1 MFSFFRGHSSAVMTV
16 KWSPYTNY
24 QLASG
29 DRDGHLLL
37 WDVRRAKN
45 CLRYFDFDCISR
57 KSDFSNSNKR
67 KHSGSIDHEIRDS
80 KRSNLSTRQTD
91 NTNKP
96 KKMNQTS
103 KNNATSKD
111 TPVAHNG
118 TVNGILFC
126 DDGKHLISFG
136 CHDGR
141 TRKWDLTSG
150 INKKVR
156 FQKLPPNKNAPNMCL
171 KIDHT
176 SGLVPSPGLVFIPS
190 EDSIVVFDN
199 ENGDRLDTLNG
210 HYSNVN
216 CCVFNPHEQE
226 LISGGSD
233 RNILIWE
240 SNQSQSDAYLHYLNS
255 SSSKCK
261 DGLSIDDFSPDA
273 VIRDNWSSS
282 SED

>member
-1 MFSFFRGHSSAVMTV
+1 MSV
-16 KWSPYTNY
+16 KWSPYTDY

-45 CLRYFDFDCISR
+45 CLRYFDFNCISR
-57 KSDFSNSNKR
+57 KSERERSISNKR
-67 KHSGSIDHEIRDS
+67 KHPSTSTSVGAPKLSQSNHSRYSDRTNFSTNINRSS
-80 KRSNLSTRQTD
+80 KSN
-91 NTNKP
+91 NVP
-96 KKMNQTS
+96 KNI
-103 KNNATSKD
+103 
-111 TPVAHNG
+111 PIAHNG

-141 TRKWDLTSG
+141 TRKWDIFSG
-150 INKKVR
+150 FNKKIK
-156 FQKLPPNKNAPNMCL
+156 FPKLPPNKNAPNMCL

-176 SGLVPSPGLVFIPS
+176 SGLVPSPGLIFIPS
-190 EDSIVVFDN
+190 EDSIVVFDAG
-199 ENGDRLDTLNG
+199 NGDRLQTLNG

-216 CCVFNPHEQE
+216 CCLFNPHEQE

-233 RNILIWE
+233 RNILVWE
-240 SNQSQSDAYLHYLNS
+240 SNHSQTDAYIHHLNS
-255 SSSKCK
+255 SASENDLGMSRN
-261 DGLSIDDFSPDA
+261 GLSPNA

-282 SED
+282 SEDELDED